1 MKLHFSYRDSVYQ
14 KQQTAFCFEFRYQLH
29 PFRYQLLFY
38 HQKVPA
44 CFRLASEPLILPEVC
59 AAPKWDAETA
69 QLGGVSAD
77 SFSFTRTWLRLAA
90 SDLSRFLAP
99 QQLYSLTLSSKKT
112 PKEGGQL
119 GDGFRLFLAYLSTL
133 LHSFVSSPHYFS
145 YK

>member
-14 KQQTAFCFEFRYQLH
+14 KQQTAFCFEFKYQLH
-29 PFRYQLLFY
+29 PQMLFY

-44 CFRLASEPLILPEVC
+44 CFRLVSEPLILPEVC
-59 AAPKWDAETA
+59 AAHKWDAGTA

-90 SDLSRFLAP
+90 SDLSQFLAP
-99 QQLYSLTLSSKKT
+99 QQLYGLTLSSKET

-119 GDGFRLFLAYLSTL
+119 GDGFRLFLTYLSTL
-133 LHSFVSSPHYFS
+133 LHSFLSSLHYFS